1 MFLCLTVAQHS
12 SASLLLD
19 LTASRH
25 CHRFRIGFHVR
36 GGGRQEKPDGI
47 AIRGKFT
54 FGHIRQEYL
63 SAMQRLAARA
73 GLVGTFQR
81 TLCPSQLVVR
91 RLWLWLRNHS
101 GFSGST
107 ENRGLARRLENT
119 GDF

>member
-1 MFLCLTVAQHS
+1 MFLCLTVAQRSSAGLLLDS
-12 SASLLLD
+12 SAS
-19 LTASRH
+19 RR

-47 AIRGKFT
+47 AVRGKIT
-54 FGHIRQEYL
+54 VGHIRQEYL
-63 SAMQRLAARA
+63 PAMQRLAART

-81 TLCPSQLVVR
+81 PLCSSQLVVR
-91 RLWLWLRNHS
+91 RLRLWVRDRR

-107 ENRGLARRLENT
+107 ENRGLAQRLENA